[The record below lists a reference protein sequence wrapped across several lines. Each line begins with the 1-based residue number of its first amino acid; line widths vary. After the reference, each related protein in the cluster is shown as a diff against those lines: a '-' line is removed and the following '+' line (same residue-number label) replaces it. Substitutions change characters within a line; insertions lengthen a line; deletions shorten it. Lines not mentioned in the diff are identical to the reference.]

1 MSFVWFAAWL
11 LLVTRPVATSPHQ
24 APPTEPSTF
33 RRAQEALEDG
43 RFADAENLA
52 QRAVELASDSAR
64 QAEAP
69 GERER
74 AADLLVEA
82 LIANGRGAEAAT
94 RSLAEDLVRRRESG
108 ANAALLANAA
118 RRLGDVLAHPVST
131 ACHCP
136 VRPRDTPA
144 RDRAR
149 GRRFGFSRGSRAPCV
164 SRSTN
169 RPVRRSASK
178 RESGVRLEAN
188 GIAPRRLF
196 DCPRVRNPRLDLA
209 AQRRL
214 PAGAR

>member
-1 MSFVWFAAWL
+1 MTMSFVWFAAWL
-11 LLVTRPVATSPHQ
+11 LMVTRPVATSPHQ

-52 QRAVELASDSAR
+52 RRAVELASDSAR

-108 ANAALLANAA
+108 ANAALLASAA
-118 RRLGDVLAHPVST
+118 RRLGDVLAQSGEHG
-131 ACHCP
+131 A
-136 VRPRDTPA
+136 A
-144 RDRAR
+144 IAQFDRAIR
-149 GRRFGFSRGSRAPCV
+149 LRETGLAHDDSPCV

-169 RPVRRSASK
+169 
-178 RESGVRLEAN
+178 
-188 GIAPRRLF
+188 
-196 DCPRVRNPRLDLA
+196 
-209 AQRRL
+209 
-214 PAGAR
+214 